1 MTPLKKVKS
10 HPDVVDYS
18 RELPFYNKHIEKL
31 KINRLKNIDLF
42 SELPFYEERNVI
54 KTDHAFR
61 GYGMSYKVE
70 IIEKEDP
77 IKWLEA
83 SKSSLKTCLEIS

>member
-10 HPDVVDYS
+10 HPDVVDYF

-31 KINRLKNIDLF
+31 KINCLKSIDLF

-54 KTDHAFR
+54 KTDRAFR
-61 GYGMSYKVE
+61 GYEMSYKVE
-70 IIEKEDP
+70 IIEK
-77 IKWLEA
+77 KRSNQTVR
-83 SKSSLKTCLEIS
+83 SK